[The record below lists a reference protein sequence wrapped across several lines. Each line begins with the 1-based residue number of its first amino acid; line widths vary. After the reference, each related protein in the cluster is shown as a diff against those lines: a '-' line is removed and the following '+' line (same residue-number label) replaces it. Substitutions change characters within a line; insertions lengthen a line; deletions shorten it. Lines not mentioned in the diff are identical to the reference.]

1 MNSKQE
7 ITRHLTCFI
16 FFKINQFILTA
27 ISVTFLYLGMRK
39 RGGNTAVQMGLQ
51 AMVHGSHLW
60 CQFPGQACCP
70 SALARLL
77 LLLPLLPKVAVTGR
91 RPAEDV
97 PAHPC
102 SAHYVV
108 VEPCARRR
116 VSPSQE
122 LGGPQQ
128 SILSP
133 APHAFGGEDPKAEM
147 LVLSV
152 KKSR

>member
-16 FFKINQFILTA
+16 FSKINQFILTA

-91 RPAEDV
+91 RPAEE
-97 PAHPC
+97 ACPC
-102 SAHYVV
+102 
-108 VEPCARRR
+108 
-116 VSPSQE
+116 PSLQRP
-122 LGGPQQ
+122 LCGGRALCSQAGVTQPGAGGPAAEHPVPCTSCLWRRGSQ
-128 SILSP
+128 S
-133 APHAFGGEDPKAEM
+133 
-147 LVLSV
+147 
-152 KKSR
+152 